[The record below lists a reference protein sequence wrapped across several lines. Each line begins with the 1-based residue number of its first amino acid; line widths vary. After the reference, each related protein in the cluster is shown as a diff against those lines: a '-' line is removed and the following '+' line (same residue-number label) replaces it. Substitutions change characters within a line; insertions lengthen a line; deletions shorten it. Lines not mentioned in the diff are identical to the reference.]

1 MHFTANFGTSREKG
15 FSAAYPCFDTKVE
28 TEQKNRREVKNEAVM
43 RLAGEIRQR
52 EQVSIGQKPQS
63 SENRN
68 GLFGKHVGSHFPA
81 SGCVGERGDP
91 SGASRGQEGGGGG
104 VQGAARDGGEHQAKA
119 ALEVDELEHEN
130 ESYSQMSYQD
140 RSQGGES
147 ISRAV

>member
-1 MHFTANFGTSREKG
+1 MNFPVNCGTSREKC

-28 TEQKNRREVKNEAVM
+28 IEQKNRREVKNEAVM

-52 EQVSIGQKPQS
+52 EQVSIGLKPQS
-63 SENRN
+63 SENSN
-68 GLFGKHVGSHFPA
+68 GPFGKNDGSHFLA

-130 ESYSQMSYQD
+130 ESYSQMNYQD

>member
-1 MHFTANFGTSREKG
+1 MNFPVNCGTSREKC

-28 TEQKNRREVKNEAVM
+28 IEQKNRREVKNEAVM

-52 EQVSIGQKPQS
+52 EQVSIGLKPQS

-68 GLFGKHVGSHFPA
+68 GPSGKNDGSHFLA

-119 ALEVDELEHEN
+119 ALEVDELDHEN
-130 ESYSQMSYQD
+130 ESFSQMNYQD